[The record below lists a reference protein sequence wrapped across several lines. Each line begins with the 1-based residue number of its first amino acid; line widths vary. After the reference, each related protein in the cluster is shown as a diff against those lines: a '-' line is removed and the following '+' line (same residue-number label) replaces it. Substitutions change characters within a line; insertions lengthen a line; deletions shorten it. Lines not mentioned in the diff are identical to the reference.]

1 MILNCYKINAEQFG
15 KPYTVLF
22 LFQNGRI
29 VSSEVLQ
36 GFAPGLALF
45 SACIYGLD
53 DGIQN
58 ILIKLAGYTSVRR
71 IKRSYKDR
79 IRMIL

>member
-1 MILNCYKINAEQFG
+1 MCVALCGQGVAASQY
-15 KPYTVLF
+15 
-22 LFQNGRI
+22 GRI

-36 GFAPGLALF
+36 GFAPGLALL
-45 SACIYGLD
+45 SACIDGLD

-58 ILIKLAGYTSVRR
+58 ILIKFAGYTCLRR